1 MFPTIHGVVSQGG
14 AGGSSPPAAVLGG
27 RALYGETAYGSSS
40 VNWEMGWAFTVG
52 ANDIHVGSLMIHAP
66 VPATETVKIY
76 RASDQTVVATA
87 SVSASG
93 GWGETEITPVTL
105 AAGTQYVI
113 ARTSGGSSRAV
124 STLMGRTVDGVNRS
138 QPADPAIGSVAGR
151 ANTGGDG
158 YPTTNVGNIAA
169 VNFRTLAPAS
179 GYRFYRLNVTAANGG
194 GRLRIS
200 ELQLR
205 ESVGGADATGSGTAT
220 ESRTAGS
227 SFTATALYDGSTGTF
242 WWTPSGVEVAWTAYD
257 FGTAAEKTIVEY
269 VVQAASAPTEAPNA
283 WTLEGSHDFENWDV
297 LDTVTGEAGW
307 SSGEAR
313 TYTV

>member
-1 MFPTIHGVVSQGG
+1 MHGVVSQGR

-27 RALYGETAYGSSS
+27 RALYGETSYGSSS

-52 ANDIHVGSLMIHAP
+52 ANDIHVGSLMIYAAGS
-66 VPATETVKIY
+66 ATETVKIY

-124 STLMGRTVDGVNRS
+124 STLMGRTVDGVNRGR
-138 QPADPAIGSVAGR
+138 PTDPAIGSVAGR

-179 GYRFYRLNVTAANGG
+179 GYRFYRLNFTLANGG
-194 GRLRIS
+194 GQYRI
-200 ELQLR
+200 EEVQYR
-205 ESVGGADATGSGTAT
+205 ANVAGPDVTGAGKAT
-220 ESRTAGS
+220 ENSLQGVSYISDR
-227 SFTATALYDGSTGTF
+227 LYDDNLTTF
-242 WWTPSGVEVAWTAYD
+242 WWSATGAEAAWVAYD
-257 FGTAAEKTIVEY
+257 FGSGREKAIAEYAITSSTAA
-269 VVQAASAPTEAPNA
+269 TEAPNA
-283 WTLEGSHDFENWDV
+283 WTLEGSNDFETWDV
-297 LDTVTGEAGW
+297 LDTVTGETGW
-307 SSGEAR
+307 TSRETRVYSL
-313 TYTV
+313 